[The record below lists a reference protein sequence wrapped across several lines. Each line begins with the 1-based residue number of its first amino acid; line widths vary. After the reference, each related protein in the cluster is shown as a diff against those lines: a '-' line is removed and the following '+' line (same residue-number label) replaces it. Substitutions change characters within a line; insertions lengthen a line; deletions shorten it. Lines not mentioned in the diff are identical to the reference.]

1 MGTLAKMIYYYL
13 KQLLQSQ
20 VVVAVVVTAAV
31 KRIITLLAAEVL
43 APISIFRNITSILIM
58 SNFNDYTNHLWLTQI
73 VP

>member
-20 VVVAVVVTAAV
+20 VVVAVVVTAV